1 MGLLDKSG
9 IQDGQRIDGV
19 HVSNIYDAL
28 NETGSFDIQATGS
41 FTGSFTGI
49 FNGTATVTHA
59 LTASFAISA
68 SHEIFKEISS
78 SNADT
83 ASYAGQ
89 LYGSPDIAVSNITSS
104 GTVNIGPTTVA
115 TGLSAFAQGSGS
127 KATGDYSNAHG
138 RGARATGFA
147 AHAEGLTSIA
157 EGSYSHAEGR
167 LTLASGSY
175 SHTQGH
181 LTTASGDYSHAGGH
195 GTIAAGNYQ
204 LVGGNF
210 NIATTQATDGG
221 SFIIGNGADDSNR
234 SNILFAGNSKIELN
248 AAVTASGNIS
258 GSSTSN
264 LTIGGTVTATSG
276 SFTELSGNSPL
287 TINGNTTFTDH
298 IDMADTKGLRG
309 ARIQNTASTNITH
322 VIDTAAIQTITAT
335 GVLSTLS
342 YTASAVA
349 AGTLV
354 ATSASPGTVAPS
366 STYRILTDG
375 KVSASGGYFFPQGQS
390 ITAAGTNNLQFFSKP
405 EVNGLFVFT
414 IPEAASASI
423 VPDTTAGGDLG
434 SDTKQWRTAWV
445 NSVSA
450 SKDISTLGNISASG
464 YVSASSFAGDGAGL
478 TNVPINSP
486 TGTVSGSTQLI
497 ELGAAITGSDVIF
510 AHITASGNISSSG
523 NFIGELTG
531 IGGAV
536 TGINSI
542 LATDLVLGEDAET
555 KIDFE
560 DANKIN
566 FYANN
571 AKEVELAENSLSPG
585 TSDGTALGTTSLQ
598 WSDLFLAEGG
608 VINFDNGDVTIT
620 QTGNALAIAG
630 TDGTSFA
637 GHITASGKI
646 KGDGSAIENLQR
658 PITASSIHFSASMD
672 NAGYYFRAG
681 GNVTC
686 SIGLNATQSIDIGV
700 EYEFFQT
707 ASTGFLVFVT
717 QSSGIVVNSK
727 SGKSKLAGQ
736 FSGATLKKVGTNEW
750 DLIGDLG

>member
-210 NIATTQATDGG
+210 NISSSNNAA
-221 SFIIGNGADDSNR
+221 FIIGNGADTNNR
-234 SNILFAGNSKIELN
+234 SNIIFAGNEKIELN